1 QFFEDKPDASINR
14 FLFSRRRMSSLN
26 KVTIRISDGLILY
39 KTLIPHQSLRYIDL
53 VLQTINDLY
62 ILLDELVPNVEEM
75 IIQIRK
81 PQKRSCRRSKKTLSY
96 FRLIEFTLFA
106 HYIEFIINDIKSIL
120 NYMPALIKLTLS
132 IRDTHD
138 SIFCEGPKL
147 ESILNKHL
155 PHLHQFVYTMTHEIH
170 NQTLIK
176 DFIQWP
182 MDMVF
187 YEDDNSRW
195 IHIYSLPW
203 PSNKNDKRRLPL
215 VSNGYNTTITSNVK
229 KPEYMNHVLITKHN
243 ELYEL
248 DTYFGRVCQI
258 KTCLLIDIKLPTRI
272 TKLILTEEAQTL
284 TVQTSICHLTVE
296 RRLINEREISILAH
310 QFPNVKYLKLLFTLE
325 KSLYIRCFQTL
336 FGVDNNIN
344 GNRCFWPQLIDF
356 STDFYNESNII
367 MDDNDVK
374 HWLIQN
380 TDMKFYKSEF
390 YADCFNST
398 FHICF

>member
-1 QFFEDKPDASINR
+1 MLHTAPVD
-14 FLFSRRRMSSLN
+14 
-26 KVTIRISDGLILY
+26 IL
-39 KTLIPHQSLRYIDL
+39 HL
-53 VLQTINDLY
+53 VAKS
-62 ILLDELVPNVEEM
+62 P
-75 IIQIRK
+75 
-81 PQKRSCRRSKKTLSY
+81 CRRSETTLSY

-132 IRDTHD
+132 IRDTHHP
-138 SIFCEGPKL
+138 IFCEGPKL

-170 NQTLIK
+170 SQTLIE

-203 PSNKNDKRRLPL
+203 PSNKDDKRRLPL
-215 VSNGYNTTITSNVK
+215 VNNGYNTTVTSNT
-229 KPEYMNHVLITKHN
+229 H
-243 ELYEL
+243 
-248 DTYFGRVCQI
+248 FRRACQI

-272 TKLILTEEAQTL
+272 TKLILTEEAHITSETL
-284 TVQTSICHLTVE
+284 VVQTSICHLTVE

-310 QFPNVKYLKLLFTLE
+310 HFPNVTYLKLLFTFE

-336 FGVDNNIN
+336 FSVDNNIN
-344 GNRCFWPQLIDF
+344 GNRCFWPQLINF
-356 STDFYNESNII
+356 STDFYNELNII

-380 TDMKFYKSEF
+380 TDMKFCKSQF

-398 FHICF
+398 FHIWF